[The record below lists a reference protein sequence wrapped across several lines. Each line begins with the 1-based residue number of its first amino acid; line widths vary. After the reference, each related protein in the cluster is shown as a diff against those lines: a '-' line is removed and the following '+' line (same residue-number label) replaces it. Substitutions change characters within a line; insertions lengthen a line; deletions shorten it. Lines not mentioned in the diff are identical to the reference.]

1 MSRVAE
7 RVSAAQAPP
16 TAERSTVY
24 ALLRGLDKRLTAL
37 QAEVA
42 ALRES
47 LVQIALYAPKD
58 PEAHLPDECRRH
70 ECDYYRHYLAYGGPD
85 LTHEGYHA
93 AEKIAEHHFASCGS
107 IRNDRGPCQ
116 VCISHEQRLRA

>member
-1 MSRVAE
+1 MSIVAPE
-7 RVSAAQAPP
+7 RRQAKAPP
-16 TAERSTVY
+16 ERTLSDVFDAITQ
-24 ALLRGLDKRLTAL
+24 LRD
-37 QAEVA
+37 EVA

-47 LVQIALYAPKD
+47 VAHIALYQPRD
-58 PEAHLPDECRRH
+58 PEAHLPEECRKH

-93 AEKIAEHHFASCGS
+93 AEKIAAAHFASCGS
-107 IRNDRGPCQ
+107 IRHDRGPCH

>member
-1 MSRVAE
+1 MVIVAQE
-7 RVSAAQAPP
+7 RTQAKAPP
-16 TAERSTVY
+16 ERTLDEVY
-24 ALLRGLDKRLTAL
+24 AAVAQLRG
-37 QAEVA
+37 EVA

-58 PEAHLPDECRRH
+58 PEAHLPDECRAH
-70 ECDYYRHYLAYGGPD
+70 TCDYYQHYLAYGGPD

>member
-1 MSRVAE
+1 MTILGE
-7 RVSAAQAPP
+7 RVPAAQAPP
-16 TAERSTVY
+16 ERTLSDVFDAITQLRDEVN
-24 ALLRGLDKRLTAL
+24 ALWGKLAP
-37 QAEVA
+37 
-42 ALRES
+42 
-47 LVQIALYAPKD
+47 IALYQPRD